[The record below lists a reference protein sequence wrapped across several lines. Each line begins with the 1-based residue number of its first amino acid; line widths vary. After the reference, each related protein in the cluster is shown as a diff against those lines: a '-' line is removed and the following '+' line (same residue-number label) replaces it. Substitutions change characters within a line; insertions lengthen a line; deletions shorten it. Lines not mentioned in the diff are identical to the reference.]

1 MGILSRLVVALAT
14 LVGVVAVSSGVGP
27 LSYVSFYQPEL
38 PPELRED

>member
-1 MGILSRLVVALAT
+1 MGIFYRLAVALAA

-27 LSYVSFYQPEL
+27 MSWISFYQPEL

>member
-1 MGILSRLVVALAT
+1 MTFIYRLAVALAA

-27 LSYVSFYQPEL
+27 LSAIAYYQPEL